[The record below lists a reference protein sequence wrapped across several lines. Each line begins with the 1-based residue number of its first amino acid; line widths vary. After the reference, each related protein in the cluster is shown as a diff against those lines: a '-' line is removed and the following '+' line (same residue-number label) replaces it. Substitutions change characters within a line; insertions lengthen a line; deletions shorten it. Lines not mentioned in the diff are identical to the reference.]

1 MFSASP
7 THPSPPTVFA
17 ASTSSRILLSS
28 SCHPPTVYLT
38 GSTQRQAPVL
48 LRPQCSN
55 SPAVAASFH
64 PDREYIFVLAFAD
77 GTVAVYDAAQFID
90 ERGRRAHKIGP
101 DRSANEVEIGYITK
115 VHATVNHAQGAKSE
129 ESMFQFDG
137 FDPSTGTVGI
147 GELSCSITAV
157 SFVPGR
163 KALVMTVGA
172 DGKCCVIDFAVPK
185 KQITN
190 SSRIRIVQAWDLGMA
205 GTSLAL
211 YNPHE
216 HLPPARYQ
224 ERRSSSQNSTRGR
237 LLAAIGLRD
246 SRVLVYDLTGDLQGQ
261 HTFGSATTRVVGVE
275 WTAADKKSEYHTKK
289 HPTGR
294 PRSKRKALSSVLA
307 AGHVARQQVVF
318 PRETHNTSTGRV
330 STATSSRSSPH
341 SALTQRSDISAS
353 SLNRLG
359 LLSKIKAVEPTVV
372 SERGVHRPTLG
383 HMDIFTP
390 VSSTI
395 SDTTDYQTA
404 KEDFSSS
411 TSLAPVTKQADREA
425 KRNGIIGTDGL
436 NEQLSQSAIV
446 KTPLA
451 PSIPPRPVP
460 KPGGRLFLRRAQ
472 TSGINLGSAQGRS
485 NRHSKSLGV
494 MKGTASIREP
504 KYRSPER
511 TTASLADLATNL
523 HDGAWT
529 DIEPESS
536 NGDHESSTNK
546 YERRKGTAMTATP
559 HPSEGSNDTVVDWSA
574 NTSLPPA
581 PTMNIIGS
589 TTVEPESS
597 VKPAS
602 PKKPKRAAPLHYD
615 PTQSSKSDS
624 DTIVQWSS
632 LKKSPRIYD
641 IQNGLQVAPEA
652 VTGPASPPPP
662 LPDRAVGLLLIHLIV
677 VAHADDV

>member
-17 ASTSSRILLSS
+17 ASTSSRVLLSA
-28 SCHPPTVYLT
+28 SCRPPTIYLT
-38 GSTQRQAPVL
+38 ASTHGQAPVL
-48 LRPQCSN
+48 LQPQCSI
-55 SPAVAASFH
+55 SAAVAASFH
-64 PDREYIFVLAFAD
+64 PDREFLFVLAFSD

-90 ERGRRAHKIGP
+90 ERARRADKIGP
-101 DRSANEVEIGYITK
+101 EGSANEVEIGYITK
-115 VHATVNHAQGAKSE
+115 VHATVNHVRSAKSE
-129 ESMFQFDG
+129 GSVFQFDG

-147 GELSCSITAV
+147 GEMPCGIAAV
-157 SFVPGR
+157 AFVPGR
-163 KALVMTVGA
+163 KALVMTVGS

-185 KQITN
+185 YQTTN
-190 SSRIRIVQAWDLGMA
+190 SSRIRIVETWDLGMA

-211 YNPHE
+211 YNPYKY
-216 HLPPARYQ
+216 LPPARYR
-224 ERRSSSQNSTRGR
+224 ERRSSSQNSTDGKV
-237 LLAAIGLRD
+237 LAAIGLRD
-246 SRVLVYDLTGDLQGQ
+246 SKVLVYDLTGELQGQ

-275 WTAADKKSEYHTKK
+275 WTAVDKKSGYQTKR
-289 HPTGR
+289 HRTGR
-294 PRSKRKALSSVLA
+294 PRSKRKGLNSVLA
-307 AGHVARQQVVF
+307 AGRVARQQVITT
-318 PRETHNTSTGRV
+318 RETPHASTARI
-330 STATSSRSSPH
+330 STATSARSGPH
-341 SALTQRSDISAS
+341 SAHTQRSDISAS
-353 SLNRLG
+353 TLNRLG
-359 LLSKIKAVEPTVV
+359 LLSKTNAVEPTVV
-372 SERGVHRPTLG
+372 SEPGVHKPTLG

-395 SDTTDYQTA
+395 SDNTDYQTA

-411 TSLAPVTKQADREA
+411 TSLPPVNKQADREA

-436 NEQLSQSAIV
+436 NEQSSHSTIA
-446 KTPLA
+446 KTTLA

-472 TSGINLGSAQGRS
+472 TSSINLGSAQGRS
-485 NRHSKSLGV
+485 NRHSKSLGL
-494 MKGTASIREP
+494 MKGTAFMREL
-504 KYRSPER
+504 KDRSPER
-511 TTASLADLATNL
+511 PTASSAGLTTNP

-536 NGDHESSTNK
+536 TADHETSSNK
-546 YERRKGTAMTATP
+546 YEGRKGTAWTTTP

-581 PTMNIIGS
+581 PTMNITR
-589 TTVEPESS
+589 TTTLEAESS
-597 VKPAS
+597 VKPTS
-602 PKKPKRAAPLHYD
+602 PKKTKRAALPYD

-652 VTGPASPPPP
+652 VAGPASPPPP
-662 LPDRAVGLLLIHLIV
+662 LPDRAVGVPLSHLIV
-677 VAHADDV
+677 AGHANHT